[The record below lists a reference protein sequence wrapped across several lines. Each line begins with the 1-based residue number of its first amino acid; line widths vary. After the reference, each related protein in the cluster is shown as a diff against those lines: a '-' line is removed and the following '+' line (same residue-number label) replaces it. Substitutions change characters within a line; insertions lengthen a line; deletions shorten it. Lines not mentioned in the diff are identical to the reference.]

1 MMTEERFH
9 EDESRGHAR
18 MDYAEA
24 RKKSHEMQQRIEWLL
39 ELQEHPEQ
47 LTDEQFLDEP
57 SGKAE
62 RQQILADDEMRQL
75 VKQLGFAKRAFK
87 HDALKNDIPDV
98 DAEWEKFAVSHADE
112 LTNAA
117 RAEGKLAC
125 TMPCKE
131 EEDESQLDALDE
143 DEHKSRF
150 VIRLATHKILG
161 RAKRQSRAAASFIGV
176 LLASG
181 IAFAAIQVVRNINTP
196 KPQLPTTEQTTIEPV
211 TSLSADTVK
220 ADTIPIE
227 PYIFDNV
234 PLDSM
239 LTAIA
244 AAYGVGV
251 EFENDA
257 ARGLRFHFVWK
268 REDSLDRVVEKL
280 NTFEAVNIGMEGKT
294 LVVR

>member
-39 ELQEHPEQ
+39 ELQDHPEQ
-47 LTDEQFLDEP
+47 LTDEQL
-57 SGKAE
+57 
-62 RQQILADDEMRQL
+62 QQILADDEMRHL
-75 VKQLGFAKRAFK
+75 VQQLGFAKRAFK
-87 HDALKNDIPDV
+87 HDALKNDTPDV
-98 DAEWEKFAVSHADE
+98 EGEWEKFAANHSEE

-131 EEDESQLDALDE
+131 EEDESQLEILDE
-143 DEHKSRF
+143 GEHKP
-150 VIRLATHKILG
+150 RLRAYLAPRKI
-161 RAKRQSRAAASFIGV
+161 AASFIGV
-176 LLASG
+176 LLVSG
-181 IAFAAIQVVRNINTP
+181 IAFAAIQVVRNISTP
-196 KPQLPTTEQTTIEPV
+196 KPQQPTTEQTTDIDPV
-211 TSLSADTVK
+211 TFLPADTVQ
-220 ADTIPIE
+220 ADTISVE
-227 PYIFDNV
+227 PYIFNNV

-244 AAYGVGV
+244 TAHGVGV
-251 EFENDA
+251 EFENEA
-257 ARGLRFHFVWK
+257 ARHLRFHFVWK
-268 REDSLDRVVEKL
+268 REDSLSRVVEKL
-280 NTFEAVNIGMEGKT
+280 NTFETVNIVEEDKT

>member
-39 ELQEHPEQ
+39 ELQDHPEQ
-47 LTDEQFLDEP
+47 LTDEQL
-57 SGKAE
+57 
-62 RQQILADDEMRQL
+62 QQILADDEMRQL

-98 DAEWEKFAVSHADE
+98 EGEWEKFAASHSEE

-131 EEDESQLDALDE
+131 EEDESQLEILDE
-143 DEHKSRF
+143 GEYKP
-150 VIRLATHKILG
+150 RLRAYLAPRKI
-161 RAKRQSRAAASFIGV
+161 AASFIGV
-176 LLASG
+176 LLVSG
-181 IAFAAIQVVRNINTP
+181 IAFAAIQVVRNISTP
-196 KPQLPTTEQTTIEPV
+196 KPQQPTTEQTTDIDPV
-211 TSLSADTVK
+211 TSLPADTVQ
-220 ADTIPIE
+220 ADTISVE
-227 PYIFDNV
+227 PYIFNNV

-244 AAYGVGV
+244 TAHGVGV
-251 EFENDA
+251 EFENEA
-257 ARGLRFHFVWK
+257 ARHLRFHFVWK
-268 REDSLDRVVEKL
+268 RKDSLSRVVEKL
-280 NTFEAVNIGMEGKT
+280 NNFEAVNIVEEDKM
-294 LVVR
+294 LVVK

>member
-39 ELQEHPEQ
+39 ELQDHPEQ
-47 LTDEQFLDEP
+47 LTDEQL
-57 SGKAE
+57 
-62 RQQILADDEMRQL
+62 QQILADDEMRHL
-75 VKQLGFAKRAFK
+75 VQQLGFAKRAFK
-87 HDALKNDIPDV
+87 HDALKNDTPDV
-98 DAEWEKFAVSHADE
+98 EGEWEKFAASHAEE

-131 EEDESQLDALDE
+131 EEDESQLEILDE
-143 DEHKSRF
+143 GEYKP
-150 VIRLATHKILG
+150 RLRAYLAPRKI
-161 RAKRQSRAAASFIGV
+161 AASFIGV
-176 LLASG
+176 LLVSG
-181 IAFAAIQVVRNINTP
+181 IAFAAIQVVRNISTP
-196 KPQLPTTEQTTIEPV
+196 KPQQPTTEQTTDIDPV
-211 TSLSADTVK
+211 TFLPADTVQ
-220 ADTIPIE
+220 ADTISVE
-227 PYIFDNV
+227 PYIFNNV

-244 AAYGVGV
+244 TAHGVGV
-251 EFENDA
+251 EFENEA
-257 ARGLRFHFVWK
+257 ARHLRFHFVWK

-280 NTFEAVNIGMEGKT
+280 NTFETVNIVEEDKT

>member
-39 ELQEHPEQ
+39 ELQDHPEQ
-47 LTDEQFLDEP
+47 LTDEQL
-57 SGKAE
+57 
-62 RQQILADDEMRQL
+62 QQILADDEMRHL
-75 VKQLGFAKRAFK
+75 VQQLGFAKRAFK
-87 HDALKNDIPDV
+87 HDALKNDTPDV
-98 DAEWEKFAVSHADE
+98 EGEWEKFAASHSEE

-131 EEDESQLDALDE
+131 EEDESQLEILDE
-143 DEHKSRF
+143 GEYKP
-150 VIRLATHKILG
+150 RLRAHLAPRKI
-161 RAKRQSRAAASFIGV
+161 AASFIGV

-181 IAFAAIQVVRNINTP
+181 IAFAAIQIVRNISTP
-196 KPQLPTTEQTTIEPV
+196 KPQQPTTEQTTDIDPV
-211 TSLSADTVK
+211 TFLPADTVQ
-220 ADTIPIE
+220 ADTISVE
-227 PYIFDNV
+227 PYIFNNV

-244 AAYGVGV
+244 TAHGVGV
-251 EFENDA
+251 KFENEA
-257 ARGLRFHFVWK
+257 VRQLRFHFVWK
-268 REDSLDRVVEKL
+268 REDSLSRVVEKL
-280 NTFEAVNIGMEGKT
+280 NTFETVNIVEEDKT